1 MHFGV
6 HFENSE
12 IVELKLKSAIVR
24 QLFVACGKIL
34 AAGGQ
39 LIEPRLQF
47 RLFRRWLHANFA
59 LISAAALL
67 AISLNSAAE
76 AAKLVAG
83 TLNCEV
89 KSGVGFIVGSTKEA
103 SCIFYKSNGT
113 TEAYHGDIKKF
124 GVDLGFTTGGVMAW
138 TVLASTSDLPTAEL
152 SGTYGGVDADAS
164 LGFGVG
170 AKVLV
175 GGSNRTVSLQPLSVQ
190 GQAGI
195 NVAVGLVELD
205 LRPQFGTKELWTVA
219 VEAAPARPR
228 YFKSK
233 PHYGCGSYF
242 VMRHGDTLSRVAQLC
257 GNTVEAL
264 LDANP
269 AISNTRKIAVG
280 THIVI
285 PKYKGGPRKCHDK
298 AILQPGEFLDELADR
313 CGVSLNALVAANPVL
328 QDPQAIRDGLV
339 LTLPEG

>member
-1 MHFGV
+1 MMPIRNF
-6 HFENSE
+6 
-12 IVELKLKSAIVR
+12 
-24 QLFVACGKIL
+24 LFVC
-34 AAGGQ
+34 AGV
-39 LIEPRLQF
+39 
-47 RLFRRWLHANFA
+47 
-59 LISAAALL
+59 AAAV
-67 AISLNSAAE
+67 SASPTAN

-89 KSGVGFIVGSTKEA
+89 KSGIGFVVGSTKEA

-124 GVDLGFTTGGVMAW
+124 GVDVGFTSGGVMAW
-138 TVLASTSDLPTAEL
+138 TVLASTGDLPPAEL

-164 LGFGVG
+164 LGLGAG
-170 AKVLV
+170 AKILV
-175 GGSNRTVSLQPLSVQ
+175 GGSNRTVSLQPLSLQ

-195 NVAVGLVELD
+195 NLAVGLVELD
-205 LRPQFGTKELWTVA
+205 LRPQFGTTEVWTTS

-242 VMRHGDTLSRVAQLC
+242 VMRHGDTLSKVAQLC

-269 AISNTRKIAVG
+269 AITNTREIPVG
-280 THIVI
+280 THIML
-285 PKYKGGPRKCHDK
+285 PKYKGGARRCKDK
-298 AILQPGEFLDELADR
+298 AILQPGN
-313 CGVSLNALVAANPVL
+313 S
-328 QDPQAIRDGLV
+328 
-339 LTLPEG
+339 